1 LCGGCWSYPGLVIA
15 IAIASGRFQH
25 GRRGGSFESGQL
37 FFDGL
42 KNIFSEL

>member
-1 LCGGCWSYPGLVIA
+1 LCGGGWSYPGLVV
-15 IAIASGRFQH
+15 AIASGRFQH
-25 GRRGGSFESGQL
+25 DRRGGTFESGQL